1 MSACLG
7 AADLGGSCVLHE
19 VVEGHA
25 AEAAQPGLQV
35 LHAHHAV
42 VAQARLRTR
51 APGDRQ
57 QVAAAHADITARF
70 ADLEGS
76 QTHRAKSGKV
86 PDEDIDRER
95 CLTRTDALLGRGE
108 CPGRKCWRI

>member
-1 MSACLG
+1 MCASLDEMSACLG

-57 QVAAAHADITARF
+57 QVAAAHADISARL

-76 QTHRAKSGKV
+76 QTHRAKSGNV
-86 PDEDIDRER
+86 PY
-95 CLTRTDALLGRGE
+95 
-108 CPGRKCWRI
+108 